1 MSYEWIIEKDTQEWE
16 VKEAYNKYLKAKKSS
31 NNHMEYNR
39 WFDYWFDYLHTRD
52 KFINRYEK

>member
-39 WFDYWFDYLHTRD
+39 WFEYWFDYLHTRD